1 MRTPHVDIIFHRLH
15 LTTAPVG
22 WSHVL
27 WSTSLP
33 SFKSHVCK
41 YFYVARNQLFCCNSI
56 RIQRGRSGGL
66 RGDRHCSG
74 QLSDRGE
81 IRTSEYTVATLY
93 LSVKLW
99 HKQPAWMLG
108 ETYQEA
114 NEVRGP
120 WPRGTPTSRWI
131 PWTASKKKQ
140 KVLHNNRWSRTAG
153 CFKISAKH
161 VGIGWIQQQELANA
175 SAEKLCFHFYH

>member
-1 MRTPHVDIIFHRLH
+1 MRMPHVDIIFHRLH

-66 RGDRHCSG
+66 RGDHHCPG
-74 QLSDRGE
+74 KLSDRGE

-120 WPRGTPTSRWI
+120 WPRGTPTNRWI
-131 PWTASKKKQ
+131 PWTASKKNKKSYTTIGGAEQ
-140 KVLHNNRWSRTAG
+140 LAASKYLLNVE
-153 CFKISAKH
+153 
-161 VGIGWIQQQELANA
+161 IGWIQQQELTNT
-175 SAEKLCFHFYH
+175 SAEKLYFHFYH